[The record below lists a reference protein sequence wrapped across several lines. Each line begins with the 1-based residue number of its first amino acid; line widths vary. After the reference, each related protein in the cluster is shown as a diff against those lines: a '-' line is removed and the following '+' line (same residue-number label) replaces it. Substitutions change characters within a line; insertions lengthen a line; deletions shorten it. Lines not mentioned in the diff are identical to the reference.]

1 MPLHDDPPAFVL
13 LGILDICRMEPVN
26 LAKDSR
32 MEKTPSKVDRSG
44 ARFSGKKRI
53 GKLPVF
59 LYFTVKY

>member
-1 MPLHDDPPAFVL
+1 
-13 LGILDICRMEPVN
+13 MEPVN

-32 MEKTPSKVDRSG
+32 MAKTPSKVDRSG